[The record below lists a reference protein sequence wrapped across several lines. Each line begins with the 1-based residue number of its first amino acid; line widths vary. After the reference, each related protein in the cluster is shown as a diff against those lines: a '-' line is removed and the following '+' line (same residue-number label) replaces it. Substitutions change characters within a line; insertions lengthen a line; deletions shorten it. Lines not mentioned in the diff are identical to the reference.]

1 MRRFSFP
8 SFSCRRETRRGHEST
23 GTWALVTLP
32 PLAVAFAAAWIVMP
46 GQPVWAGYAV
56 VLIIAYLLGSMP
68 WGYLMLQ
75 WRRGVDIREYGSGRT
90 GMSNVLRT
98 GGGKVA
104 AVVLALD
111 VSKGILSVFLAGEVI
126 GHREAEVAA
135 GLMALV
141 GHNWPVYLGFR
152 GGRGIATGAGALS
165 VLSPIAAA
173 VAVSAFAATTLVS
186 RYVSLGSIVGVI
198 AACVSLVA
206 LYLLGQTFSIYTLYG
221 FLGGAIIIWQHRDNI
236 QRIRDGSE
244 RRLGAP
250 ATKAN

>member
-1 MRRFSFP
+1 MKLHWS
-8 SFSCRRETRRGHEST
+8 SSS
-23 GTWALVTLP
+23 WALAALP
-32 PLAVAFAAAWIVMP
+32 LLVAAFAAAWIVMP
-46 GQPVWAGYAV
+46 GQPAWAGYAV
-56 VLIIAYLLGSMP
+56 VLVIAYFLGSMP
-68 WGYLMLQ
+68 WGYLLLQ

-90 GMSNVLRT
+90 GMANVLRT

-104 AVVLALD
+104 ALVLLLD
-111 VSKGILSVFLAGEVI
+111 VSKGILAVFLAGVVI
-126 GHREAEVAA
+126 GQGVPEVAA

-141 GHNWPVYLGFR
+141 GHNWPVFLGFR

-165 VLSPIAAA
+165 VLNPYAAA

-198 AACVSLVA
+198 AACASLVA

-244 RRLGAP
+244 RRLGSP

>member
-1 MRRFSFP
+1 MMRHWSA
-8 SFSCRRETRRGHEST
+8 ST
-23 GTWALVTLP
+23 SALVTLP
-32 PLAVAFAAAWIVMP
+32 LLVAAFVAALFTMST
-46 GQPVWAGYAV
+46 QPVLAQYAV
-56 VLIIAYLLGSMP
+56 VLSLSYLVGAMP
-68 WGYLMLQ
+68 WGYLLLQ

-104 AVVLALD
+104 ALVLMLD
-111 VSKGILSVFLAGEVI
+111 VSKGVLAVFLAGEVI

-135 GLMALV
+135 GLMALA
-141 GHNWPVYLGFR
+141 GHNWPVFLGFR

-173 VAVSAFAATTLVS
+173 VAFSAFAATTLAS

-206 LYLLGQTFSIYTLYG
+206 LYLLDQAFSIYYTLYG
-221 FLGGAIIIWQHRDNI
+221 VLGGAIIIWQHRDNI

-244 RRLGAP
+244 RRLGTP

>member
-1 MRRFSFP
+1 MMRRW
-8 SFSCRRETRRGHEST
+8 ST
-23 GTWALVTLP
+23 STWALVTLP
-32 PLAVAFAAAWIVMP
+32 PLVAAFVATWLAMP
-46 GQPVWAGYAV
+46 AQPVWAGYAV
-56 VLIIAYLLGSMP
+56 VLAIAYLLGSMP

-75 WRRGVDIREYGSGRT
+75 WRRGVDIRQYGSGRT

-165 VLSPIAAA
+165 VLSPVAAA
-173 VAVSAFAATTLVS
+173 VAVSAFAATTLAS

-206 LYLLGQTFSIYTLYG
+206 LYLLGLRFSLGLEFSGVYTLYG

-250 ATKAN
+250 ATKVN

>member
-1 MRRFSFP
+1 MMRHWSA
-8 SFSCRRETRRGHEST
+8 ST
-23 GTWALVTLP
+23 SALVTLP
-32 PLAVAFAAAWIVMP
+32 LLVAAFVAALFTMST
-46 GQPVWAGYAV
+46 QPVLAQYAV
-56 VLIIAYLLGSMP
+56 VLSLSYLVGAMP
-68 WGYLMLQ
+68 WGYLLLQ

-104 AVVLALD
+104 ALVLMLD
-111 VSKGILSVFLAGEVI
+111 VSKGVLAVFLAGEVI

-135 GLMALV
+135 GLMALA
-141 GHNWPVYLGFR
+141 GHNWPVFLGFR
-152 GGRGIATGAGALS
+152 GGRGIA
-165 VLSPIAAA
+165 IAAA
-173 VAVSAFAATTLVS
+173 VAFSTFAATTLVS

-198 AACVSLVA
+198 AACVTLVA
-206 LYLLGQTFSIYTLYG
+206 LYLLGQTFSVYTLYG

-244 RRLGAP
+244 RRLGTP